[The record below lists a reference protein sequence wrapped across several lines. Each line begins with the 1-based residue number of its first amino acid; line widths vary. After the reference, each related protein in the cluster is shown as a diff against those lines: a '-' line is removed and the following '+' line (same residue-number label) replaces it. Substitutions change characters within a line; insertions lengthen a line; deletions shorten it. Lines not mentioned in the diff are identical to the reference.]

1 MSVLN
6 VKNKRP
12 FIIGLTGGIA
22 TGKSSVS
29 NEFRKKGLIVVDS
42 DKIVHHLWQTDMEL
56 NDTVSREFKLEVPI
70 DKKRLAKMVFNDPN
84 RLARLNELIH
94 PKVFKYIDNFVKD
107 NMHLDIIIIDMP
119 LLFEAKYNK
128 VDLTLLVYSTPSQQ
142 LDRLVSRDK
151 MSKTEAQ
158 IRIDNQMPIN
168 KKLFMAD
175 YVIYNNDSK
184 EVLEGEI
191 NKFIEKLG
199 V

>member
-1 MSVLN
+1 MPVLN

-151 MSKTEAQ
+151 LSKNEAQ
-158 IRIDNQMPIN
+158 MRIDNQMPIN

>member
-151 MSKTEAQ
+151 LSKNEAQ
-158 IRIDNQMPIN
+158 MRIDNQMPIN

>member
-151 MSKTEAQ
+151 MSKSEAQ

>member
-22 TGKSSVS
+22 TGKSIVS
-29 NEFRKKGLIVVDS
+29 RELNQKGLVIIDS

-56 NDTVSREFKLEVPI
+56 NDTVSKEFKLEVPI
-70 DKKRLAKMVFNDPN
+70 DKKKLARMVFTDEN

-94 PKVFKYIDNFVKD
+94 PKVFAYIDKFVKD
-107 NMHLDIIIIDMP
+107 NLHLDYIIIDMP
-119 LLFEAKYNK
+119 LLYEVNYQK
-128 VDLTLLVYSTPSQQ
+128 VDLTVLVYASPQQQ
-142 LDRLVSRDK
+142 LERLMERNNLSKREAELRIGRQ
-151 MSKTEAQ
+151 MS
-158 IRIDNQMPIN
+158 IN

-175 YVIYNNDSK
+175 YVIYNNNSK
-184 EVLEGEI
+184 ETLTEEI
-191 NKFIEKLG
+191 NKFLEKLG

>member
-142 LDRLVSRDK
+142 LDRLISRDK
-151 MSKTEAQ
+151 LSKNEAQ
-158 IRIDNQMPIN
+158 MRIDNQMPIN

>member
-29 NEFRKKGLIVVDS
+29 NELKRKGLIVVDS

-56 NDTVSREFKLEVPI
+56 NDTVSKEFKLEVPI
-70 DKKRLAKMVFNDPN
+70 DKKRLAKMVFSDPN
-84 RLARLNELIH
+84 RLRRLNELIH

-151 MSKTEAQ
+151 LSKNEAQ
-158 IRIDNQMPIN
+158 MRIDNQMPIN

>member
-1 MSVLN
+1 
-6 VKNKRP
+6 
-12 FIIGLTGGIA
+12 
-22 TGKSSVS
+22 
-29 NEFRKKGLIVVDS
+29 
-42 DKIVHHLWQTDMEL
+42 
-56 NDTVSREFKLEVPI
+56 
-70 DKKRLAKMVFNDPN
+70 
-84 RLARLNELIH
+84 
-94 PKVFKYIDNFVKD
+94 
-107 NMHLDIIIIDMP
+107 MHLDIIIIDMP

-151 MSKTEAQ
+151 LSKNEAQ
-158 IRIDNQMPIN
+158 MRIDNQMPIN